1 MWLKKFGINLL
12 IGQSVGKKD
21 LKQGVPACSRVK
33 VTDSGSGCARK
44 ETSML
49 SGTSWMLS
57 GDIMDAVRG
66 HHGCCQGTSWML
78 LGNIMDAVGDIID
91 AVGGHLRKT
100 HEQNWERE
108 GWRQNLR
115 DHLFSRFMQTQM
127 CSPLRHGEGGRWG
140 MERNQHCKL
149 KVALL

>member
-1 MWLKKFGINLL
+1 MPLKLGSEQTQGNWEAAKINSECIPGMWLKKFGINLL

-57 GDIMDAVRG
+57 GDIMDAVG
-66 HHGCCQGTSWML
+66 EYHGCCG
-78 LGNIMDAVGDIID
+78 
-91 AVGGHLRKT
+91 
-100 HEQNWERE
+100 
-108 GWRQNLR
+108 
-115 DHLFSRFMQTQM
+115 
-127 CSPLRHGEGGRWG
+127 
-140 MERNQHCKL
+140 
-149 KVALL
+149 